1 MHWLSVLASDQ
12 KNVTASKSHWVL
24 GSLCWLHTRRMQL
37 GARVIEYLALCAGF
51 IPEECNCE
59 QESLS
64 PLIFLFFNAWLVARY
79 HYPQCVGRK
88 EDTWHLRTD
97 LTIRAEVF
105 CHCCQPHKRRR
116 FMVECNGCVGW
127 YYRTCDAVPKQV
139 QKNVHFFCSSC
150 SDHWKGMKFFFFLST
165 EILWKTNSFIHVVY
179 SPVDQCRPYI
189 RAVTASIFL
198 QFLFHFIFH
207 IMLFFCSNVFK
218 ESSLFHEL
226 QDRPR
231 WDVLKLS
238 S

>member
-1 MHWLSVLASDQ
+1 MTVLS
-12 KNVTASKSHWVL
+12 NASKPRFLEQIVWL
-24 GSLCWLHTRRMQL
+24 LHTPQKY
-37 GARVIEYLALCAGF
+37 IEVVWADVKHLIGSNNCELFATANALALCAGF

-64 PLIFLFFNAWLVARY
+64 TWLSVLASYQKNAIGSKSHWVLGTLCWLHTRRMQLRARVTESAFFSFFNAWLVARY

-116 FMVECNGCVGW
+116 FMVECSGCVGW

-150 SDHWKGMKFFFFLST
+150 SDHWKGMKFFFFSFHRNFV
-165 EILWKTNSFIHVVY
+165 ENKFIH
-179 SPVDQCRPYI
+179 SCCLEPSRP
-189 RAVTASIFL
+189 
-198 QFLFHFIFH
+198 
-207 IMLFFCSNVFK
+207 M
-218 ESSLFHEL
+218 
-226 QDRPR
+226 
-231 WDVLKLS
+231 
-238 S
+238 